1 MLSVFLCLFCWF
13 KEVLLLKEGCC
24 LFYFL
29 VINGF
34 VLSDILPCPLGE
46 DLIIELRQH
55 TDYITGIHSVL
66 FVVSNELTWVD
77 QLKNLLNWLNL
88 IILMV

>member
-1 MLSVFLCLFCWF
+1 ML
-13 KEVLLLKEGCC
+13 
-24 LFYFL
+24 
-29 VINGF
+29 F
-34 VLSDILPCPLGE
+34 VLFFSNKWFRPKCDKLACRLGE

-66 FVVSNELTWVD
+66 FAVSNELTWVD

-88 IILMV
+88 IILIV